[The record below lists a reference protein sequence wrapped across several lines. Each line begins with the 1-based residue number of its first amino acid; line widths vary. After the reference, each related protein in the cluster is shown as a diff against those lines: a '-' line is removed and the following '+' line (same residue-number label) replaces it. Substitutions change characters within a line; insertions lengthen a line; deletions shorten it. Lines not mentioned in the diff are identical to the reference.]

1 MSRHSGSNMA
11 RVGQV
16 SHEILTLVPRFC
28 LTAIKTMA
36 TDEITSLKALVSDAL
51 AKRGVLG
58 KIKAQLRSSVFSVL
72 QNEAKPL
79 PLENGKVQALHA
91 SPDGR
96 IALALVRDFL
106 KHLDLEYT
114 LAVFDPEAS
123 MTDLVLN
130 DVEVHSAL
138 NLPEK
143 EDKDKPLLLHL
154 LDNRGSQQLRPIK
167 SVPVPQS
174 KSTSSW
180 PPPSP
185 IPISP
190 VATPSGPPPTTRLP
204 PPPPPTLPAAPA
216 SQFPLLGSKSTPA
229 STDDDEESGEDDML
243 EKMDAIL
250 GSFEEED
257 ESLLGTQR
265 NRHAVDQPKQAAD
278 KNVTP
283 EEEEI
288 EEMIDAAHSDQEASY
303 MNLNRPGQLSDTE
316 FITSDRTVS
325 PALSAAAYDHE
336 EDVEIDL
343 KEI

>member
-1 MSRHSGSNMA
+1 
-11 RVGQV
+11 
-16 SHEILTLVPRFC
+16 
-28 LTAIKTMA
+28 MA
-36 TDEITSLKALVSDAL
+36 TDEISSLKTLVSDVL

-114 LAVFDPEAS
+114 LAVFEPEAS

-130 DVEVHSAL
+130 DAEIYSAL
-138 NLPEK
+138 NLSEK

-154 LDNRGSQQLRPIK
+154 LDNRGSQQLPPVK
-167 SVPVPQS
+167 PVPVPQS

-204 PPPPPTLPAAPA
+204 PPPPPTLPPAPA
-216 SQFPLLGSKSTPA
+216 SQFPPLGSKSTP
-229 STDDDEESGEDDML
+229 DDDEDSGEDDML
-243 EKMDAIL
+243 KKMDAIL

-265 NRHAVDQPKQAAD
+265 NRHAVDKPTQAAE
-278 KNVTP
+278 KHVTH
-283 EEEEI
+283 EEDEIEEEI
-288 EEMIDAAHSDQEASY
+288 QAANSDQDESN
-303 MNLNRPGQLSDTE
+303 MNLNRPGQLSSDTE

-336 EDVEIDL
+336 EDVEI
-343 KEI
+343 ERNMSRH